1 MKSMLDS
8 VVHKLVF
15 GEEFLSL
22 HSIGIYVPLALSIR
36 TAYSPAKR
44 EIHVVLY
51 FFIPVGRTG

>member
-1 MKSMLDS
+1 MLDS